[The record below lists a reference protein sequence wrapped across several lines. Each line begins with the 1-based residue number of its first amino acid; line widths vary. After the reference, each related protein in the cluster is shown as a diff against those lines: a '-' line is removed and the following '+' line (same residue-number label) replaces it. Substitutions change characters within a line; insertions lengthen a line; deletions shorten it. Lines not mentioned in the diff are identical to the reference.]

1 MKDTRARKRNFLI
14 SCSIF
19 LCFFLLT
26 ILADRAAGFF
36 IKRPLQVSQGII
48 FPPSSKQNYRTPEFA
63 FTAHI
68 NSLGFRDREFD
79 NPTIGGTRI
88 VAIGD
93 SFTYGWGVEINQ
105 SWTKVLEE
113 NLRKKG
119 YALEVANLG
128 QPGASPKTYAEIA
141 EKAAP
146 LLKPDLLVVAVLQGD
161 DLASLSAKYNQTVRK
176 TEGHENQG
184 QLESDNSLL
193 QSLSKVSYR
202 LYPNFLSLL
211 KGRAFDQPLQTLWRE
226 QAQRVIDELTPEE
239 KLRFDNL
246 DGQVKNSFENGEL
259 NPALL
264 QAALKFPE
272 FFLENFDTNEPE
284 TRLLILE
291 MARQLARIK
300 EAAHAQHSQV
310 IVVSIPYK
318 VYASP
323 RDLESSRRLGLLLTP
338 EMAVSTSADEAI
350 KAACVH
356 VGLEFFEVTAG
367 FRGKALESHLFF
379 DLDGHFNSSGHQ
391 TFADLLT
398 PILEQRLRMMKK
410 RSANSE

>member
-1 MKDTRARKRNFLI
+1 MKDRRASKRNFLI

-36 IKRPLQVSQGII
+36 IKRPLQMSQGII
-48 FPPSSKQNYRTPEFA
+48 FPPYSKQDYRTPEFA

-79 NPTIGGTRI
+79 NQTMGGTRI

-93 SFTYGWGVEINQ
+93 SFTYGWGVELKQ

-119 YALEVANLG
+119 YALEIANLG

-161 DLASLSAKYNQTVRK
+161 DLASLSAKYNQPVRK
-176 TEGHENQG
+176 TEGRKNQG
-184 QLESDNSLL
+184 QPESDNSLL

-202 LYPNFLSLL
+202 LYPNFLSMV
-211 KGRAFDQPLQTLWRE
+211 KGPALDQPLQTLWRE
-226 QAQRVIDELTPEE
+226 QARIVLDQLTPEE

-246 DGQVKNSFENGEL
+246 DAHVKNSFENGEL
-259 NPALL
+259 NPAVL
-264 QAALKFPE
+264 QTALKFPE
-272 FFLENFDTNEPE
+272 FFLENFDANASE
-284 TRLLILE
+284 TRSLIIE

-300 EAAHAQHSQV
+300 EAAHAQRSQV

-323 RDLESSRRLGLLLTP
+323 RDLESSRRLGLWLTP

-356 VGLEFFEVTAG
+356 AGLEFFEVTAG
-367 FRGKALESHLFF
+367 FRAKAHESHLFF
-379 DLDGHFNSSGHQ
+379 DLDGHFNSTGHQ
-391 TFADLLT
+391 TFADLMT
-398 PILEQRLRMMKK
+398 PILEQRLRMMEK
-410 RSANSE
+410 RGANAE